1 MIVIRARNDAIRCTL
16 DGVAYLHYIHRF
28 FVPLYIYIQTECDD
42 SRLRATAGSGRER
55 ATAGSGCERTAADSG
70 CETDYISNSATDA
83 PATDAIATDAIA
95 TDAIATDA
103 IATDAIATGYG
114 ANDAYLCQIC

>member
-1 MIVIRARNDAIRCTL
+1 MVLHIYTTFTGFLFHCTSTFKPSVTTA
-16 DGVAYLHYIHRF
+16 GSGR
-28 FVPLYIYIQTECDD
+28 E
-42 SRLRATAGSGRER
+42 RATAGSGRER

-95 TDAIATDA
+95 T
-103 IATDAIATGYG
+103 GYG
-114 ANDAYLCQIC
+114 VNDAYLCQIC